1 MARKLG
7 KPLESIEP
15 ATLNKLNNYS
25 WPGNIRDLQN
35 TIERAAVLSSGPV
48 LSVEWDLGPPAAVV
62 AANGSGATH
71 FSPSPLASP
80 TGEPESQSLEAI
92 EREHIVAMLR
102 KTRGVVEGPNGA
114 AQLLDMNPSTV
125 RFRMKKLG
133 ISKVDYLIDTSTRPG
148 TSP

>member
-1 MARKLG
+1 MLAHNLLG
-7 KPLESIEP
+7 VTMKPLPPISK
-15 ATLNKLNNYS
+15 AFNKRLNEAAKA
-25 WPGNIRDLQN
+25 G
-35 TIERAAVLSSGPV
+35 ER
-48 LSVEWDLGPPAAVV
+48 
-62 AANGSGATH
+62 
-71 FSPSPLASP
+71 
-80 TGEPESQSLEAI
+80 EAI